1 MKNTIRTLSAVAAA
15 LLLAGCATVNSSTRA
30 DRLAAVASLS
40 SQEDLYRAVHETRYR
55 DARDAAA
62 RRVTRPD
69 LCARLATRSDLSA
82 DVRAEIVG
90 RVTDSA
96 ALAGI
101 AADPDTPEEIRAAAV
116 GRIDDSAVLLGLLRT
131 KTVPEAIRLAALARV
146 DDPAEMAGIAAAN
159 DEPEAIRRAALARIG
174 DDEKAW
180 ISLLRAKPAPDAW
193 VLDEAVGRV
202 ASPAALAA
210 FAARREM
217 PAVPRR
223 AALAKISDPDAM
235 VRVAALVGDDR
246 ELRRA
251 ALARIGDDGKRWA
264 RLLRANPRP
273 EDWVLEEAIPRADD
287 PERLAALLA
296 DRGLSAKL
304 RILAVGRVDDQ
315 TALAAVV
322 SDRGDSEEVRRAA
335 LARVTD
341 EAVCAKLC
349 TAVPA
354 PEDWVLES
362 ALAHVSDSAILS
374 GLLADRSAATTVRVR
389 ACERLDDQV
398 ALAAVAA
405 DREDAEPVRR
415 AALARV
421 TDEEICAKLCTA
433 VPAPEDWVLES
444 ALGRVSD
451 PGLLARFLADRS
463 AASGVRAIAASR
475 VDDQAVLSA
484 IVGDDTDA
492 EPVRRAALARISDEG
507 VSLGLLAA
515 EPVLE
520 DWVLEK
526 AVSNVASPGGLATV
540 LLSEGLPEAVRAS
553 ASERLSDAAE
563 RRRVFAESTD
573 DYAAAATFDA
583 LDADALAA
591 PAAQRRLLSLFRE
604 GKDAALRRRAML
616 ALGPGADLVRS
627 ADQMRIARAL
637 LAGDGEDAR
646 AFARRTMFDRAAVTL
661 VATKGGDALG
671 AWALG
676 LVQDPETAEKIAL
689 GAESVPVQ
697 CRAVA
702 LLRDEAQFAR
712 VARDGRSGAVRGS
725 AAMNLT
731 KASGDLLRKLA
742 EDPDEAVRTAAV
754 ARLRDTGADRAA
766 AKLATKSEAHRKAEE
781 AARAKAELEEAER
794 QAAEDRR
801 AFEEEALA
809 AAAASQI
816 GGYRFFVDKR
826 AEHPKIPP
834 KAFRFTGRVAE
845 GGRGSL
851 SLGLPDGSGS
861 RFSVEARLAER
872 HSRKI
877 GPGEIVTVSG
887 TYREGSRDRV
897 VLRDATVVREGL

>member
-1 MKNTIRTLSAVAAA
+1 MKSTIRILSAVAAA

-90 RVTDSA
+90 RVTDPA

-101 AADPDTPEEIRAAAV
+101 ATDPDTPEEIRAAAV
-116 GRIDDSAVLLGLLRT
+116 GRIDDPATLLGLIRT
-131 KTVPEAIRLAALARV
+131 KDAPEAIRLAAIARAEA
-146 DDPAEMAGIAAAN
+146 PAEMAAIAAEN
-159 DEPEAIRRAALARIG
+159 DESESIRRAALARIG
-174 DDEKAW
+174 DDEKSW
-180 ISLLRAKPAPDAW
+180 IPLLRAKPAPDGW
-193 VLDEAVGRV
+193 VLDEAVGHV
-202 ASPAALAA
+202 SSSAALAA

-217 PAVPRR
+217 PAAQRR

-235 VRVAALVGDDR
+235 VRVAALRGDDR

-264 RLLRANPRP
+264 RLLRADPRL

-296 DRGLSAKL
+296 DRRLAAKL
-304 RILAVGRVDDQ
+304 RILAAGRVDDQ
-315 TALAAVV
+315 PALVAVA
-322 SDRGDSEEVRRAA
+322 SDRGDE
-335 LARVTD
+335 
-341 EAVCAKLC
+341 
-349 TAVPA
+349 
-354 PEDWVLES
+354 
-362 ALAHVSDSAILS
+362 
-374 GLLADRSAATTVRVR
+374 
-389 ACERLDDQV
+389 
-398 ALAAVAA
+398 
-405 DREDAEPVRR
+405 EPVRR

-421 TDEEICAKLCTA
+421 AD
-433 VPAPEDWVLES
+433 PALF
-444 ALGRVSD
+444 
-451 PGLLARFLADRS
+451 ARFLADHAEAPGMR
-463 AASGVRAIAASR
+463 AAAAAR
-475 VDDQAVLSA
+475 VDDQSALSA
-484 IVGDDTDA
+484 IAGDGTDA

-526 AVSNVASPGGLATV
+526 AVANVASPGGLATV
-540 LLSEGLPEAVRAS
+540 LLSKGLPEAVRAS

-646 AFARRTMFDRAAVTL
+646 AFARRTMFDRAAVIL

-845 GGRGSL
+845 GGRGTL